1 MIIVYFFVFFS
12 VGSPVIF
19 TQKRPGLN
27 GKVFNFYKYRTM
39 SNKRDNDG
47 KLFSDNKR
55 ITKLGNFLRK
65 TSIDEIPSL
74 WNVVK
79 GDMSLVGPRPL
90 LVEYLKLYSLEQ
102 AKRHNVKPGI
112 TGWAQI
118 NGRNKLTW
126 EEKFKFDIWYTNNM
140 TFYLDIKIIFI
151 TIYKIFISEGINQS
165 ESETMKK
172 FRGSN

>member
-1 MIIVYFFVFFS
+1 
-12 VGSPVIF
+12 
-19 TQKRPGLN
+19 
-27 GKVFNFYKYRTM
+27 M

-90 LVEYLKLYSLEQ
+90 LVEYLKSS
-102 AKRHNVKPGI
+102 AFC
-112 TGWAQI
+112 I
-118 NGRNKLTW
+118 NSYVNINSK
-126 EEKFKFDIWYTNNM
+126 N
-140 TFYLDIKIIFI
+140 FI
-151 TIYKIFISEGINQS
+151 
-165 ESETMKK
+165 
-172 FRGSN
+172 